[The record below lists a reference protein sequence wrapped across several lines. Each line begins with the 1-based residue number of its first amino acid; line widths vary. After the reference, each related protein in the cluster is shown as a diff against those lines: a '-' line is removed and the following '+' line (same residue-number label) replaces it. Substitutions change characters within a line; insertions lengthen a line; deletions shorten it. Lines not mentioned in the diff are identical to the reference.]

1 MKTERLERKIEKLK
15 EENTALKEE
24 IQKLREFAVI
34 YEEKEKVLDRTIDEY
49 TGLVQE
55 LLQTRQQYKEL
66 LSKLRQ
72 YDGKMM
78 RKYNKAVNEVIK
90 RV

>member
-15 EENTALKEE
+15 EENASLKQEN
-24 IQKLREFAVI
+24 QKLREFAVI

-55 LLQTRQQYKEL
+55 LLQARQQYKEL
-66 LSKLRQ
+66 LGKLRQ

-78 RKYNKAVNEVIK
+78 RKYNKAVNGIIK